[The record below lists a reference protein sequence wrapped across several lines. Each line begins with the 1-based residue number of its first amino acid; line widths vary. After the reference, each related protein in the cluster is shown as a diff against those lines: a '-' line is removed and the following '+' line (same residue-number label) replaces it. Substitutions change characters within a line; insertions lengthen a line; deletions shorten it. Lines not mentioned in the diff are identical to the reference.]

1 MFFSR
6 PAVLIE
12 RPSELS
18 LRRVMQ
24 DPRPRD
30 DGNDRIVVSKFGLD
44 VASAYHFHFEEVE
57 LGGETSH
64 AMHFEIRVNDVLLK
78 MVGSLLTYYAMFAH
92 SKVSIVPRLG
102 PDGRFGVTATVT
114 PLQAD
119 AAAEVLNAE
128 AHRLGDGGVRFTLT
142 DPRWSGQSVT
152 LHPGK
157 GAMEVVGVLS
167 RSHKLTGRY
176 SRRRG

>member
-1 MFFSR
+1 MFSR

-12 RPSELS
+12 RPSQLS
-18 LRRVMQ
+18 LRAVMQ

-30 DGNDRIVVSKFGLD
+30 AGNDRIVVSKFGLD
-44 VASAYHFHFEEVE
+44 VASAYHFHFEDLDVSGEV
-57 LGGETSH
+57 TH

-78 MVGSLLTYYAMFAH
+78 MVGPLLTYYATFAH
-92 SKVSIVPRLG
+92 SRVSIVPRL
-102 PDGRFGVTATVT
+102 DAEGRFGVTATVT
-114 PLQAD
+114 PLQPGSEP
-119 AAAEVLNAE
+119 EVLNAA

-152 LHPGK
+152 LHPAK

-167 RSHKLTGRY
+167 RSHRLTGGY
-176 SRRRG
+176 RRKRG